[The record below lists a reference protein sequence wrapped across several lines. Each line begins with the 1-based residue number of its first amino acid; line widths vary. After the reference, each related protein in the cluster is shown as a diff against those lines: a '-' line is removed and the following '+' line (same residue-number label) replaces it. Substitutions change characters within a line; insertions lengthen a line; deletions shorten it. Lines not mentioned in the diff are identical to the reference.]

1 MTLTLRGRVV
11 LGVVVGGFLM
21 AALYGP
27 RSLNAVV
34 APGAVALAAAAIAV
48 RRVSE
53 PTVARAAPEDG
64 FVGEH
69 RTVTIAVETD
79 REFTA
84 RVVDHLPDGLSGD
97 GNDRTT
103 TVDGD
108 PIDYELRYDRRG
120 DYELGPVEV
129 TARDVLGLAERGFTF
144 DGPGEV
150 LVYPQV
156 RDLGVRARQELYA
169 LPEYR
174 MVAMRGEFDS
184 LREYERGD
192 ALRDIDWK
200 SSAKRPDGD
209 LIVKEYADE
218 DDLGAIRI
226 AAEAESS
233 PKSAD
238 AMAQAAASIADLLL
252 EANLTV
258 GISAPAGVVEP
269 GTGRYQRTRILE
281 LLARSDPGPV
291 PREERQQADIY
302 VEGRNAGAVSVR
314 IEDQFVPFEA
324 LTGSPR
330 PESGQA

>member
-1 MTLTLRGRVV
+1 MTLTVRGRAV

-48 RRVSE
+48 RRVPE
-53 PTVARAAPEDG
+53 PAVARAAPEDG
-64 FVGEH
+64 FVGER

-79 REFTA
+79 RTFTA

-97 GNDRTT
+97 GNDLTT

-108 PIDYELRYDRRG
+108 PIEYELRYDRRG
-120 DYELGPVEV
+120 DYELGPIEV
-129 TARDVLGLAERGFTF
+129 TARDVLGLAERQFTF
-144 DGPGEV
+144 DDPGAV

-156 RDLGVRARQELYA
+156 RDLGPRARRELYA

-174 MVAMRGEFDS
+174 MVSMRGEFDS

-200 SSAKRPDGD
+200 SSAKRTDGD
-209 LIVKEYADE
+209 LVVKEYADE

-226 AAEAESS
+226 AAEAEGG

-238 AMAQAAASIADLLL
+238 AVAQAAASIADLLL

-258 GISAPAGVVEP
+258 GVSTTDGVVEP
-269 GTGRYQRTRILE
+269 GTGKYQRTRILE
-281 LLARSDPGPV
+281 LLARSDAGHI
-291 PREERQQADIY
+291 PREERQQADVY
-302 VEGRNAGAVSVR
+302 VEGSTTGAVSVH
-314 IEDQFVPFEA
+314 IEGQHVPFEA
-324 LTGSPR
+324 LTGGPR
-330 PESGQA
+330 PESSQA